1 MARLTTQA
9 KINRLHDQG
18 FSYSQ
23 IASVTGFSK
32 SSVGRI
38 ARGQQSGE
46 RIAPAINEFFGL
58 GKRAKSNVVSGA
70 IPLPS
75 AKPPAQRAVK
85 GKHPNAPKIAKAM
98 KALLK
103 LDKKGVDKVVI
114 YLNLPGAG
122 QSMTLGAN
130 GGVSINEILAARSLK
145 DFIEQQSERQSRNS
159 KSFSVRKVKLLPDDV
174 DSRPGSEDWESV
186 DLIDS
191 IEFEE
196 YH

>member
-1 MARLTTQA
+1 MAKLTTQA
-9 KINRLHDQG
+9 KIKRLHSQG
-18 FSYSQ
+18 FSDRQ
-23 IASVTGFSK
+23 IASVTGYSK

-38 ARGQQSGE
+38 RRGEQSGAK
-46 RIAPAINEFFGL
+46 ITPAVNEFFGL
-58 GKRAKSNVVSGA
+58 GKRAKQNVVSGA

-75 AKPPAQRAVK
+75 AKPPAPAPARRPAK

-103 LDKKGVDKVVI
+103 LDAKGVDKVVVYI
-114 YLNLPGAG
+114 NVPGSG
-122 QSMTLGAN
+122 KSLTLGAH
-130 GGVSINEILAARSLK
+130 GGLSINTILSAPSLHA
-145 DFIEQQSERQSRNS
+145 FLEEQALRQGYPL
-159 KSFSVRKVKLLPDDV
+159 KLLPDDEE
-174 DSRPGSEDWESV
+174 SKPGDEDWEET

>member
-9 KINRLHDQG
+9 KINRLHSQG
-18 FSYSQ
+18 YSYNQ

-46 RIAPAINEFFGL
+46 RIAPAINEFYGL
-58 GKRAKSNVVSGA
+58 GKRAKGNVVSGA

-75 AKPPAQRAVK
+75 AKPPSPAPAQRAVK
-85 GKHPNAPKIAKAM
+85 GKHPNAAKIAKAL

-103 LDKKGVDKVVI
+103 LDKKGVDKVVVYI
-114 YLNLPGAG
+114 NVPGAG
-122 QSMTLGAN
+122 KSLTLGAH
-130 GGVSINEILAARSLK
+130 GGLSINMILGAGSLHE
-145 DFIEQQSERQSRNS
+145 FLQEQAKRQGYPL
-159 KSFSVRKVKLLPDDV
+159 KLLPEDEE
-174 DSRPGSEDWESV
+174 SRPGDEDWEEV

-196 YH
+196 YN